1 MKRLHSLLILT
12 ALSCAPAHAA
22 YAAQFEK
29 VIDLPLP
36 GAPARFDYEALD
48 SASGRLYINQ
58 MGANQVLVY
67 DVRARRPR
75 YRGSAKTRWLEL

>member
-12 ALSCAPAHAA
+12 ALSCAPALTA

-29 VIDLPLP
+29 VTDLPLP

-48 SASGRLYINQ
+48 SASGLALHQPNGGQSGAGLRRAGAAPAIPRLREN
-58 MGANQVLVY
+58 
-67 DVRARRPR
+67 
-75 YRGSAKTRWLEL
+75 